1 MSKIYKQLMQFDI
14 KKTNNPIKQ
23 TNKKTWSEDL
33 RRHFCKEDIQMAN
46 KLMKKC
52 SVLFIN
58 RESQI
63 ETTVRCQLTLVRMVI
78 IKNLQTINA
87 GEYVEKR
94 EPFYIVGGNVNL

>member
-1 MSKIYKQLMQFDI
+1 
-14 KKTNNPIKQ
+14 
-23 TNKKTWSEDL
+23 
-33 RRHFCKEDIQMAN
+33 MAN

-58 RESQI
+58 REAQI